1 VNIVFAVIVIVVPV
15 HIYKKLNIIKSAG
28 VEFRG
33 LKTSVRSRRRPRSTP
48 VLEKYVLT
56 LNVEPTHLDLHSA
69 LRVCTHIT
77 LENKP
82 VIQMK
87 TVELHTQS
95 STPLSPAV
103 ALILADLP
111 LVKASITVGG
121 AWSLAVLS
129 SGIHIIIYCLS
140 EDFQGME
147 ADKETCSKRDI
158 SNSLTSC
165 TRT

>member
-1 VNIVFAVIVIVVPV
+1 VVTVKSLSSFVVTVVPV
-15 HIYKKLNIIKSAG
+15 HVYKELNIIQSAG

-33 LKTSVRSRRRPRSTP
+33 LKASAINRRRTQSRP

-56 LNVEPTHLDLHSA
+56 LNVEPAHLDLHSA

-87 TVELHTQS
+87 VVELHTQG

-111 LVKASITVGG
+111 LVKASITMWGPE
-121 AWSLAVLS
+121 SLELQS
-129 SGIHIIIYCLS
+129 SGIYTIIHCLS

-147 ADKETCSKRDI
+147 TDRKVE
-158 SNSLTSC
+158 NMQ
-165 TRT
+165 